1 MELGAAWSSVGIR
14 SVVSVASMPCAC
26 DHSMHW
32 RRDATQRQPPSSGGA
47 GRSSTV
53 TYSWML
59 NLRVDAQ
66 ERDGCLRRS
75 WHVEFDESDVSHTH
89 TRDLSRRTLACLGAH
104 LALTRFR
111 ISIDMFLPQ
120 TDQSQSVAIGE
131 DRERASVAWYRW
143 RLDVVEAQVV
153 RADDEVRRSLRT
165 PGDDLLTLHAGD
177 ARAMEPH
184 STLYPRTRT
193 RTRTRRS
200 MQHQHER
207 ATRQANE

>member
-1 MELGAAWSSVGIR
+1 VELGAAWSSVGIR

-75 WHVEFDESDVSHTH
+75 WHVEFDERDVSHTH
-89 TRDLSRRTLACLGAH
+89 TRPPATYVGLSRRSPGAH
-104 LALTRFR
+104 SLPDLDRHVSTTNRP
-111 ISIDMFLPQ
+111 ISV
-120 TDQSQSVAIGE
+120 SC
-131 DRERASVAWYRW
+131 DR
-143 RLDVVEAQVV
+143 
-153 RADDEVRRSLRT
+153 
-165 PGDDLLTLHAGD
+165 
-177 ARAMEPH
+177 
-184 STLYPRTRT
+184 
-193 RTRTRRS
+193 
-200 MQHQHER
+200 
-207 ATRQANE
+207 